1 MLDSKAQRVM
11 QQEAEERRICM
22 IWSPEYECMSRERL
36 EELQTKRLQTTLR
49 RVRDCVPFYRDRL
62 DEAGI
67 KPEDIR
73 SLTDLRRIPFTTKED
88 LRANY
93 PFGLFAVPVDEVMR
107 IHASSGTTGKMTVV
121 GYTKGDIS
129 VWAEVM
135 ARALASTG
143 VTSKDLIH
151 IAYGYGLFTGGLGVH
166 YGGELLGAT
175 VVPVSGGNT
184 KRQLQIMRDFGTT
197 VLACTPSYALYM
209 AEAAKDEGVDIDSLQ
224 LRVGILGAEPWSEN
238 MRHEIEEKLGI
249 EAYDIYGM
257 SEIIG
262 PGVAIACS
270 EHVGLRVFAAACL
283 VEVIH
288 PDTGES
294 LPPGSKGELVFT
306 SLTKEAFPIIRYRTR
321 DISILNY
328 GPCACGR
335 THARMHRV
343 LGRTDD
349 MLVVRGVNVFPS
361 QIESALLD
369 ISGTE
374 PHFLIVADRR
384 NNLDELEI
392 WVEVSD
398 ELFSDQ
404 VKRLEDLGK
413 RIRSSIEST
422 LGISVR
428 VKLVEPRTIPRSEG
442 KAKRVV
448 DRREVYPEG

>member
-1 MLDSKAQRVM
+1 
-11 QQEAEERRICM
+11 M

-36 EELQTKRLQTTLR
+36 EELQIKRLQTTLR
-49 RVRDCVPFYRDRL
+49 RVRDRVPFYRDRL
-62 DEAGI
+62 HAAGI

-262 PGVAIACS
+262 PGVAIECP
-270 EHVGLRVFAAACL
+270 EHEGLHVFEDHFL

-374 PHFLIVADRR
+374 PHYLIVADRR
-384 NNLDELEI
+384 HNLDELEI

>member
-1 MLDSKAQRVM
+1 
-11 QQEAEERRICM
+11 M

-36 EELQTKRLQTTLR
+36 EELQIKRLQTTLR
-49 RVRDCVPFYRDRL
+49 RVRDRVPFYRDRL
-62 DEAGI
+62 HAAGI

-143 VTSKDLIH
+143 VTAKDLIH

-257 SEIIG
+257 SEVIG
-262 PGVAIACS
+262 PGVAIECP
-270 EHVGLRVFAAACL
+270 EHEGLHVFEDHFL

-374 PHFLIVADRR
+374 PHYLIVADRR
-384 NNLDELEI
+384 DNLDELEI

-422 LGISVR
+422 LGIYVR